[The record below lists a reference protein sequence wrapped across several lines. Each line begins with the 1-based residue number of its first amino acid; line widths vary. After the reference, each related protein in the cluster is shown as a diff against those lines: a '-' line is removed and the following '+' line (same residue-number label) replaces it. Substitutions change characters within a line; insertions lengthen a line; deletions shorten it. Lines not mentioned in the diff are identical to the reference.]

1 MVQFWDAAVFLTPT
15 TPLNSSQILQLL
27 KTDVER
33 QSALL
38 FHGINPTAWM
48 YDSGRFLSDA
58 RSLSQQNC
66 DMKTGLQS
74 YNLGFYGTSTLLS
87 ASCIHMYSSI
97 FILLC
102 SFTSSVVGIMNGK
115 GIQQVQVWLL
125 SGWRFS
131 FPPKCYNWP
140 WFPGS
145 FLASKVAGAWSWP
158 LTYI

>member
-1 MVQFWDAAVFLTPT
+1 VFLTPA
-15 TPLNSSQILQLL
+15 TPLNSSQIFQLL

-48 YDSGRFLSDA
+48 YNSGRFLSDA
-58 RSLSQQNC
+58 RSLSQQNWHENLS
-66 DMKTGLQS
+66 TGLQF
-74 YNLGFYGTSTLLS
+74 GFLWNFYTLS
-87 ASCIHMYSSI
+87 ASCLHMYSSTI
-97 FILLC
+97 ILFC

-115 GIQQVQVWLL
+115 GVRQAQVWFL

-131 FPPKCYNWP
+131 FPSKCYNWP

-145 FLASKVAGAWSWP
+145 FLGSKVAGAWSWP
-158 LTYI
+158 LTSI